1 MQRDR
6 AQAIL
11 CGSMAKRVG
20 ADKWL
25 FGTVLA
31 LVLFGLVM
39 IFSTSAVMAKEQFG
53 SPYRFVLQ
61 QAFFVLLGIVALFL
75 LMRVDYRRYNN
86 PKIVFPLIAITALLL
101 ISVFFMGGMNG
112 AHRWVRVG
120 PATLQ
125 PSELAK
131 PLIVLFLAYFLQNRI
146 HQIDDIAGT
155 LVRAVAVPLLFILL
169 ILKEPDLGTALVCA
183 GVTVFMLMLAGIRM
197 RYIGIAF
204 AAAAPVLYYMLF
216 HVAFR
221 RARMLAFINPDAD
234 PRGSGFH
241 ILQSLIAVGTGGFL
255 GRGLTEGMQKLFY
268 LPEPH
273 TDFIYSTVCEELGF
287 VGAVLLLAGFVLLG
301 YRGLRTAYLST
312 DPFARFLAFGM
323 TCAILIQAF
332 FNMSVVLALLPTKGI
347 PLPFISSGGTSVF
360 ITLASMGVL
369 LNITR
374 EID

>member
-1 MQRDR
+1 
-6 AQAIL
+6 
-11 CGSMAKRVG
+11 MAKRVG

-39 IFSTSAVMAKEQFG
+39 IFSTSAVMAKAQFG
-53 SPYRFVLQ
+53 SPYKFVVAQ
-61 QAFFVLLGIVALFL
+61 TFWVLMGIVALFTF
-75 LMRVDYRRYNN
+75 MRVDYRRYNN
-86 PKIVFPLIAITALLL
+86 PKVVFPAIAITALLL
-101 ISVFFMGGMNG
+101 LSVFFMSGMNG

-120 PATLQ
+120 GLTLQ

-131 PLIVLFLAYFLQNRI
+131 PLVVLFLAYFLQNRI
-146 HQIDDIAGT
+146 HQIDDWRGT
-155 LVRAVAVPLLFILL
+155 LLRAVAVPLLFILL

-183 GVTVFMLMLAGIRM
+183 GVTGLMLWLAGIQV
-197 RYIGIAF
+197 RYIGMAL
-204 AAAAPVLYYMLF
+204 AAATPVMYYMLF

-221 RARMLAFINPDAD
+221 RARMLAFINPEAD
-234 PRGSGFH
+234 PRGTGFH
-241 ILQSLIAVGTGGFL
+241 ILQSLIAVGTGGFF
-255 GRGLTEGMQKLFY
+255 GKGLTEGMQKLFY

-273 TDFIYSTVCEELGF
+273 TDFIYATVCEELGLI
-287 VGAVLLLAGFVLLG
+287 GALLLLAGFVLLG
-301 YRGLRTAYLST
+301 YRGLRAAYLST

-323 TCAILIQAF
+323 TSAILIQAF
-332 FNMSVVLALLPTKGI
+332 FNISVVLALLPTKGI

-360 ITLASMGVL
+360 ITLACMGVL